1 MIFRVLIL
9 WYGSGIS
16 RWTIIQKQTE
26 NNRLKAMIKHFFT
39 NIFRN
44 IRHNKVFTIINL
56 ANLVIGFAVFIL
68 FSVLI
73 SHELNYDKFNTNYDR
88 IYRVQTKQEDSY
100 PTNFCTYS
108 PAAFRFHLMA
118 DVPEVEKVLLMREVS
133 GGAKGSGQFFT
144 LPDGSQFYQLNGYWS
159 ENSIFDIFTIN
170 LKEGNKSTALTEPGT
185 IALSETLSKKIFP
198 EGNALGKQ
206 VIVGKRFPVT
216 VSAVYTDFPQNS
228 NLKPTYLV
236 SMPTYPGLSG
246 ELGYGENW
254 TNISFD
260 NYVLLKKGA
269 DSKLVDAKIKNAFKD
284 VKNFEKSSPYLHPLS
299 KLHISPNS
307 QPDVIIGLAILSL
320 AAFLVLILACVNYV
334 NLSLANST
342 QRATEIGIKK
352 VIGSSKKLLATQ
364 FLAETILHTLFAT
377 VLALFVAQAS
387 FPLLNR
393 ILNKN
398 IDFSLWNNA
407 QLLIFISLVS
417 LLVGILSGL
426 YPSLVIS
433 SYNPVK
439 VLKGKIFSNG
449 GNSISIKKILVA
461 AQFSI
466 SLFMLIVS
474 FILYNH
480 VNFILNKDLGFE
492 NKKILYTEI
501 NPRDKMPFETVKTRM
516 LQHPEIADISFSST
530 IPFIGNIGGY
540 VTWEGAAPDE
550 KEMISRNYV
559 NYDFIPTYNLKLVYG
574 RNFSKEY
581 PADNK
586 ACIIN
591 ETALKVF
598 GWSDPVGK
606 LIYLEGRP
614 FPVVGVVKDFHPY
627 SVHNPIPTYI
637 MFLNNNVISG
647 STLLTVRFTGDELK
661 ARALVTRE
669 LDTIFPNDPFEFKDF
684 SIAFYLD
691 AAIEFWQSM
700 KSMFIFFAVVTLLIS
715 TIGLF
720 GLILFTVKR
729 RTKEI
734 GVRKVLGSSVGS
746 VYWQLSTEVIG
757 MLGFAILV
765 GCPAAIY
772 IYKTMP
778 GAYKEPLTISEFL
791 IAIALVAV
799 IAFITI
805 SYHVLK
811 VAVSNPVKALRYE

>member
-1 MIFRVLIL
+1 
-9 WYGSGIS
+9 
-16 RWTIIQKQTE
+16 
-26 NNRLKAMIKHFFT
+26 MIKHFF
-39 NIFRN
+39 ISVLRN
-44 IRHNKVFTIINL
+44 IRHNKVFTAINL
-56 ANLVIGFAVFIL
+56 TNLVIGFAVFIL
-68 FSVLI
+68 FSALI
-73 SHELNYDKFNTNYDR
+73 THELNYDKFNSNYDN

-100 PTNFCTYS
+100 PTNYCTYS

-118 DVPEVEKVLLMREVS
+118 DVPEVEQVLLMREVS

-144 LPDGSQFYQLNGYWS
+144 LPNGNQLYQQNGYWS
-159 ENSIFDIFTIN
+159 ENSIFDIFTIQ
-170 LKEGNKSTALTEPGT
+170 LIEGNKNNALTEPNT
-185 IALSETLSKKIFP
+185 IAISETLSKKLFP

-216 VSAVYTDFPQNS
+216 VSAVYADFPQNS
-228 NLKPTYLV
+228 NLKASYLV
-236 SMPTYPGLSG
+236 SMPTYPILSG
-246 ELGYGENW
+246 ELGYSENW
-254 TNISFD
+254 THISFD

-269 DSKLVDAKIKNAFKD
+269 DPKLVDAKIKDAFKN

-307 QPDVIIGLAILSL
+307 QADMIVGLGILSL
-320 AAFLVLILACVNYV
+320 AALLILILASVNYV

-342 QRATEIGIKK
+342 QRSTEIGIKK
-352 VIGSSKKLLATQ
+352 VIGSSKKLIASQ

-387 FPLLNR
+387 FPLLNL

-398 IDFSLWNNA
+398 IDFSLWNNG

-417 LLVGILSGL
+417 LLVGVLSGL

-433 SYNPVK
+433 AYNPVK

-474 FILYNH
+474 FILFNH
-480 VNFILNKDLGFE
+480 VNFILNKDLGFD

-501 NPRDKMPFETVKTRM
+501 NPREKMEFETVKTRM
-516 LQHPEIADISFSST
+516 LQHPEIADMSFSST

-559 NYDFIPTYNLKLVYG
+559 NYDFIPTYNLKMAYG

-581 PADNK
+581 QADNK

-598 GWSDPVGK
+598 GWSDPIGK
-606 LIYLEGRP
+606 QIFLEGRP
-614 FPVVGVVKDFHPY
+614 FPVIGVVKDFHPY

-637 MFLNNNVISG
+637 MFLNSNVISG
-647 STLLTVRFTGDELK
+647 STLLSVRYTGDEQK
-661 ARALVTRE
+661 ARTLVTSE
-669 LDTIFPNDPFEFKDF
+669 LGSVFPNDPFEFKDF
-684 SIAFYLD
+684 SVAFYLD
-691 AAIEFWQSM
+691 EAIPFWQSM
-700 KSMFIFFAVVTLLIS
+700 KRMFLFFAVVTLVIS

-734 GVRKVLGSSVGS
+734 GVRKVLGSSVRS
-746 VYWQLSTEVIG
+746 IYWQLSTEVVG
-757 MLGFAILV
+757 MLGFAILF
-765 GCPAAIY
+765 GCPAAVY

-778 GAYKEPLTISEFL
+778 GAYKEPLSITAFFIS
-791 IAIALVAV
+791 IALVGL
-799 IAFITI
+799 IALLTI
-805 SYHVLK
+805 SYHVIK
-811 VAVSNPVKALRYE
+811 IAISNPVEALRYE

>member
-1 MIFRVLIL
+1 
-9 WYGSGIS
+9 
-16 RWTIIQKQTE
+16 
-26 NNRLKAMIKHFFT
+26 MIKHFF
-39 NIFRN
+39 ISVLRN

-56 ANLVIGFAVFIL
+56 TNLVIGFAVFIL
-68 FSVLI
+68 FSALI
-73 SHELNYDKFNTNYDR
+73 THELNYDKFNTNYDN

-100 PTNFCTYS
+100 PTNYCTYS
-108 PAAFRFHLMA
+108 PPAFRFHLMA
-118 DVPEVEKVLLMREVS
+118 DVPEVEQVLIMREVS

-144 LPDGSQFYQLNGYWS
+144 LPDGSQLYQLNGYWS
-159 ENSIFDIFTIN
+159 ENTIFDIFTIK
-170 LKEGNKSTALTEPGT
+170 LIEGNKSNALTEPGT
-185 IALSETLSKKIFP
+185 IALSETLSKKLFP

-206 VIVGKRFPVT
+206 VTIGKRFPAT
-216 VSAVYTDFPQNS
+216 VSAVYADFPQNS
-228 NLKPTYLV
+228 DLKATYLV
-236 SMPTYPGLSG
+236 SMPTYDV
-246 ELGYGENW
+246 LGDGPKYRDNW

-269 DSKLVDAKIKNAFKD
+269 DPKLVNAKIKDAFKD
-284 VKNFEKSSPYLHPLS
+284 VKNFEKSTPYLHPLS

-307 QPDVIIGLAILSL
+307 QSDVIIGLGILSL
-320 AAFLVLILACVNYV
+320 AALLVLILASVNYV

-342 QRATEIGIKK
+342 QRSTEIGIKK

-377 VLALFVAQAS
+377 IVALFVAQAS

-393 ILNKN
+393 ILNEN
-398 IDFSLWNNA
+398 IDFSLWNNG
-407 QLLIFISLVS
+407 QLLIFVSLAS
-417 LLVGILSGL
+417 LLVGVLSGL

-433 SYNPVK
+433 AYNPVK

-449 GNSISIKKILVA
+449 GNSLSIKKVLVA

-474 FILYNH
+474 FILFNH
-480 VNFILNKDLGFE
+480 VNFILNKDLGFD
-492 NKKILYTEI
+492 NRNILYTEI

-516 LQHPEIADISFSST
+516 LQHPEIADMSFSST

-540 VTWEGAAPDE
+540 VTWDGAGQNE

-559 NYDFIPTYNLKLVYG
+559 NYDFIPTYNLKMAYG

-598 GWSDPVGK
+598 GWSDPIGK
-606 LIYLEGRP
+606 QIYLEGKP

-637 MFLNNNVISG
+637 MFLNSNVISG
-647 STLLTVRFTGDELK
+647 STLLSVRFTGNEQK
-661 ARALVTRE
+661 ARALVASE
-669 LDTIFPNDPFEFKDF
+669 MGNIFPNDPFEFKDF
-684 SIAFYLD
+684 SVAFYLD
-691 AAIEFWQSM
+691 DAIPFWQSM
-700 KSMFIFFAVVTLLIS
+700 KRMFMFFAVVTLVIS

-746 VYWQLSTEVIG
+746 IYWQLSTEVVG

-765 GCPAAIY
+765 GCPAAVY

-778 GAYKEPLTISEFL
+778 GAYKEPLSITAFFIS
-791 IAIALVAV
+791 IALVAV
-799 IAFITI
+799 IALLTI
-805 SYHVLK
+805 SFHVLK
-811 VAVSNPVKALRYE
+811 IAVSNPVEALRYE

>member
-1 MIFRVLIL
+1 
-9 WYGSGIS
+9 
-16 RWTIIQKQTE
+16 
-26 NNRLKAMIKHFFT
+26 MIKHFF
-39 NIFRN
+39 ISVLRN

-56 ANLVIGFAVFIL
+56 TNLVIGFAVFIL
-68 FSVLI
+68 FSALI
-73 SHELNYDKFNTNYDR
+73 THELNYDKFNTNYDN

-100 PTNFCTYS
+100 PTNYCTYS
-108 PAAFRFHLMA
+108 PPAFRFHLMA
-118 DVPEVEKVLLMREVS
+118 DVPEVEQVLIMREVS

-144 LPDGSQFYQLNGYWS
+144 LPDGSQLYQLNGYWS
-159 ENSIFDIFTIN
+159 ENTIFDIFTIK
-170 LKEGNKSTALTEPGT
+170 LIEGNKSNALTEPGT
-185 IALSETLSKKIFP
+185 IALSETLSKKLFP

-206 VIVGKRFPVT
+206 VTIGKRFPAT
-216 VSAVYTDFPQNS
+216 VSAVYADFPQNS
-228 NLKPTYLV
+228 DLKATYLV
-236 SMPTYPGLSG
+236 SMPTYDV
-246 ELGYGENW
+246 LGDGPKYRDNW

-269 DSKLVDAKIKNAFKD
+269 DPKLVNAKIKDAFKD
-284 VKNFEKSSPYLHPLS
+284 VKNFEKSTPYLHPLS

-307 QPDVIIGLAILSL
+307 QSDVIIGLGILSL
-320 AAFLVLILACVNYV
+320 AALLVLILASVNYV

-342 QRATEIGIKK
+342 QRSTEIGIKK

-377 VLALFVAQAS
+377 IVALFVAQAS

-393 ILNKN
+393 ILNEN
-398 IDFSLWNNA
+398 IDFSLWNNG
-407 QLLIFISLVS
+407 QLLIFVSLAS
-417 LLVGILSGL
+417 LLVGVLSGL

-433 SYNPVK
+433 AYNPVK

-449 GNSISIKKILVA
+449 GNSLSIKKVLVA

-474 FILYNH
+474 FILFNH
-480 VNFILNKDLGFE
+480 VNFILNKDLGFD
-492 NKKILYTEI
+492 NRNILYTEI

-516 LQHPEIADISFSST
+516 LQHPEIADMSFSST

-540 VTWEGAAPDE
+540 VTWDGAGQNE

-559 NYDFIPTYNLKLVYG
+559 NYDFIPTYNLKMAYG

-598 GWSDPVGK
+598 GWSDPIGK
-606 LIYLEGRP
+606 QIYLEGKP

-637 MFLNNNVISG
+637 MFLNSNVISG
-647 STLLTVRFTGDELK
+647 STLLSVRFTGDEQK
-661 ARALVTRE
+661 ARALVASE
-669 LDTIFPNDPFEFKDF
+669 MGNIFPNDPFEFKDF
-684 SIAFYLD
+684 SVAFYLD
-691 AAIEFWQSM
+691 DAIPFWQSM
-700 KSMFIFFAVVTLLIS
+700 KRMFMFFAVVTLVIS

-746 VYWQLSTEVIG
+746 IYWQLSTEVVG

-765 GCPAAIY
+765 GCPAAVY

-778 GAYKEPLTISEFL
+778 GAYKEPLSITAFFIS
-791 IAIALVAV
+791 IALVAV
-799 IAFITI
+799 IALLTI
-805 SYHVLK
+805 SFHVLK
-811 VAVSNPVKALRYE
+811 IAVSNPVEALRYE